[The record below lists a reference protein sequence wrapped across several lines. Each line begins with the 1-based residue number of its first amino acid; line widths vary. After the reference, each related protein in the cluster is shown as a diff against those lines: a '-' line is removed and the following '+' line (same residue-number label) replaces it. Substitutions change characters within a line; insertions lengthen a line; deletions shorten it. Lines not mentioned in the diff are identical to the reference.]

1 MRRFR
6 FKNNKWKRVIS
17 IVLAIALI
25 TGGVALIANFASS
38 KTKTVNP
45 VFAVGALD
53 ANGEYVESKNSVYTK
68 QAFKCRGLKIV
79 PDFDSNVKYQ
89 VYYYGEH
96 DQFIGASEVF
106 TKGQHIPMN
115 DLAVYARVV
124 ITPYDSKNM
133 NVEIKV
139 LDVAKYA
146 RSVKITVDRDQDYEV
161 PNLFEEAK
169 KNTYKGESL
178 PGDMSPEELL
188 KYSFFEDSSFSLS
201 QGNALKIYSNDLS
214 VGKNVCIIPCSNVA
228 SFYFDSDIYAASGI
242 AYCVTTDSA
251 GNYLVETVGQIFND
265 ISFEIPET
273 ASYFIVESDY
283 NLEISVFEYR

>member
-17 IVLAIALI
+17 IVLAIALF

-68 QAFKCRGLKIV
+68 QAFKCRGIQIT

-89 VYYYGEH
+89 VFYYGEQN
-96 DQFIGASEVF
+96 QFVGASEVL
-106 TKGQHIPMN
+106 TKGQHVPMN
-115 DLAVYARVV
+115 DLAVYARLV

-133 NVEIKV
+133 SVEIKT

-146 RSVKITVDRDQDYEV
+146 RSVKITVDRDQDYEI

-169 KNTYKGESL
+169 KNTYKGEA
-178 PGDMSPEELL
+178 SPDGMVSNELL
-188 KYSFFEDSSFSLS
+188 KYSFFEDSYFTVS
-201 QGNALKIYSNDLS
+201 QGDSLKICSDANS
-214 VGKNVCIIPCSNVA
+214 VGKNVCIIPCSNIA
-228 SFYFDSDIYAASGI
+228 SLYFDSDVYMASGI
-242 AYCVTTDSA
+242 AGCITVDPS
-251 GNYLVETVGQIFND
+251 GNYLMETLGAVYND
-265 ISFEIPET
+265 FTFEIPEA
-273 ASYFIVESDY
+273 ASYFVVETEY
-283 NLEISVFEYR
+283 NLEISVYEYR

>member
-17 IVLAIALI
+17 LVLAIALF

-68 QAFKCRGLKIV
+68 QAFKCRGIQIT
-79 PDFDSNVKYQ
+79 PDFDSNVEYQ
-89 VYYYGEH
+89 VFYYGEQN
-96 DQFIGASEVF
+96 QFVGASEVL
-106 TKGQHIPMN
+106 TKGQHVPMS

-169 KNTYKGESL
+169 KNTYKGEAS
-178 PGDMSPEELL
+178 PNDMAPNELL
-188 KYSFFEDSSFSLS
+188 KYSFFEDCSFSIS
-201 QGNALKIYSNDLS
+201 QESLKITSAENT
-214 VGKNVCIIPCSNVA
+214 VGKNVCIIPCSDIV
-228 SFYFDSDIYAASGI
+228 SLYFDSDAYMVSGI
-242 AYCVTTDSA
+242 AYCITVDPS
-251 GNYLVETVGQIFND
+251 GNYLLEAPEVLYND
-265 ISFEIPET
+265 FIYEIPGS
-273 ASYFIVESDY
+273 ASYFVVETDY
-283 NLEISVFEYR
+283 NLEITVHEYK